1 MSARVGCPRTANHRA
16 LVRDPFFG
24 PRDSRSS
31 RTIPAPQPQGPLY
44 SRFLPTA
51 GASFYLR
58 AGTTKCQAAQMEQGP
73 LSYGLTT
80 ANEGAAMAHFPSC
93 STARSRF
100 NPASFGRIAGSVAAQ
115 RTYKQGLA
123 ASGPDGTRVLMPPVA
138 RIAPGLDSGR
148 RALHQMKE
156 TFGLHPGPSGPPRIA
171 FGERKND
178 MSSRTNPYG
187 AAAHKG
193 TCPSSR
199 FKNALGLSAKA
210 RTVSGTHGHDDIR
223 RVSGSSL
230 AALGG

>member
-1 MSARVGCPRTANHRA
+1 MSARVGCPRTVNHRA
-16 LVRDPFFG
+16 LVWDPFPA

-31 RTIPAPQPQGPLY
+31 RTLPAPRPHGPLY
-44 SRFLPTA
+44 SRFLSTA

-58 AGTTKCQAAQMEQGP
+58 AGTTEWQAAQKEQGP
-73 LSYGLTT
+73 CSYGLTT
-80 ANEGAAMAHFPSC
+80 ANEGAAMADFPSC

-138 RIAPGLDSGR
+138 RSVPGHDSER
-148 RALHQMKE
+148 RALDQMKE
-156 TFGLHPGPSGPPRIA
+156 TFRLHPGPSGSRRIA

-178 MSSRTNPYG
+178 MSSRTDPNG
-187 AAAHKG
+187 AAAHKDAC
-193 TCPSSR
+193 TPSR
-199 FKNALGLSAKA
+199 FKNAVGLSAKA
-210 RTVSGTHGHDDIR
+210 RTVSGPHGHVDIQ
-223 RVSGSSL
+223 RVPGSSL